1 MKTYKNYLV
10 ACDLDGTLLNDHKR
24 IDIKTLEFLKK
35 MMRKGLH
42 FTIATSR
49 PYEVSQKYAK
59 ILQTDMPFVVSS
71 GSMLYDF
78 KKKEVIYADIL
89 DKNILP
95 LVLKEYTFKDV
106 FLHTTKGILLS
117 KKSIRYKQFKKEDPL
132 FEPIII
138 EEANLDLFDYSQITV
153 LPYNPKEF
161 IVKYNNLLQDYDLN
175 IFECGNGAV
184 AIVKKGISKASG
196 LLYLAEIYNINK
208 DKVFVFGDNYNDLE
222 MIKTFKNSY
231 AMGNSDDDIKKIAS
245 YITLDNNHNG
255 VLKALKKIFS

>member
-1 MKTYKNYLV
+1 
-10 ACDLDGTLLNDHKR
+10 
-24 IDIKTLEFLKK
+24 

-106 FLHTTKGILLS
+106 FFT
-117 KKSIRYKQFKKEDPL
+117 
-132 FEPIII
+132 
-138 EEANLDLFDYSQITV
+138 
-153 LPYNPKEF
+153 YN
-161 IVKYNNLLQDYDLN
+161 
-175 IFECGNGAV
+175 
-184 AIVKKGISKASG
+184 
-196 LLYLAEIYNINK
+196 
-208 DKVFVFGDNYNDLE
+208 
-222 MIKTFKNSY
+222 
-231 AMGNSDDDIKKIAS
+231 
-245 YITLDNNHNG
+245 
-255 VLKALKKIFS
+255 